1 MDKIEEELDKLLD
14 KEILKGKTFNLH
26 DYSIEQRIYFGNFS
40 EISIVTNK
48 KTKEKY
54 ALKSFQKEKIHQ
66 LNKEMEIL
74 NEKNNVEKIQNHS
87 NIVKYYGT
95 TKDDFKIYILYEYI
109 NGENLQKI
117 ISNYGLKSEQE
128 VKFYFIQIL
137 NSIKYLHSLNISH
150 RDIKPDNIIITKDK
164 KKIKL
169 IDFGS
174 SCELKELNYEKEYEE
189 IKKKEKNAKKT
200 FKYFIGTPGFISP
213 ECIHNKFSDKRSDY
227 YSLGC
232 LLYNLLIGFTPF
244 LGENTFDIL
253 EKGSEGKFIY
263 PNNILSKDAI
273 DLINKLI
280 VVDADLR
287 LNINQ
292 MLSHPF
298 LKKEF
303 EDKNFLNDLPKLN
316 NDDEEFFNFRI
327 GLVKKYEKVKK
338 ISSDLNL
345 IKENEDL
352 DDEFKRN
359 DNEMLE
365 LIKNKDKLQKEYDD
379 CLKNCIDD
387 INKFKREDNEKN
399 KLFNS
404 KLSFLEIQIKNDL
417 FDIKYY
423 GYVDEKNESE
433 ESSSSSS
440 EEEDEKNN

>member
-1 MDKIEEELDKLLD
+1 METIEEELNELLD
-14 KEILKGKTFNLH
+14 KEISKGKTFNLH
-26 DYSIEQRIYFGNFS
+26 DYLIEERIYFGNFS
-40 EISIVTNK
+40 EISIVENK

-54 ALKSFQKEKIHQ
+54 ALKSFLKEKIHE

-74 NEKNNVEKIQNHS
+74 NEKNTIEKIKNHS
-87 NIVKYYGT
+87 NIISYYGT
-95 TKDDFKIYILYEYI
+95 TKDNFKIYILYEYI
-109 NGENLQKI
+109 DGENLQKK

-137 NSIKYLHSLNISH
+137 NSIKYLHSLNIPH
-150 RDIKPDNIIITKDK
+150 RDIKPDNIIITKDNK
-164 KKIKL
+164 KTKL

-189 IKKKEKNAKKT
+189 IKKKEKNPKKT
-200 FKYFIGTPGFISP
+200 FKYFIGTPGFIAP

-232 LLYNLLIGFTPF
+232 LLYNLLTGFTPF

-253 EKGSEGKFIY
+253 EKGSDGKFIY
-263 PNNILSKDAI
+263 PDNILSNDAI

-280 VVDADLR
+280 LVDADLR

-345 IKENEDL
+345 IKENENL

-359 DNEMLE
+359 DDEMLK
-365 LIKNKDKLQKEYDD
+365 LIKNKDNLQKEYDD

-404 KLSFLEIQIKNDL
+404 KLNFLETQIKNDL

-423 GYVDEKNESE
+423 GYVEPNNESE

-440 EEEDEKNN
+440 EEKEDKN

>member
-40 EISIVTNK
+40 EISIVKNK
-48 KTKEKY
+48 KTNEKY

-109 NGENLQKI
+109 NGENLQNI

-137 NSIKYLHSLNISH
+137 NSIKYLHSLNIAH

-164 KKIKL
+164 KKVKL

-440 EEEDEKNN
+440 EEEDEKK

>member
-40 EISIVTNK
+40 EISIVKNK
-48 KTKEKY
+48 KTNEKY

-109 NGENLQKI
+109 NGENLQNI

-137 NSIKYLHSLNISH
+137 NSIKYLHSLNIAH

-164 KKIKL
+164 KKVKL

-440 EEEDEKNN
+440 EEEDEKN

>member
-40 EISIVTNK
+40 EISIVKNK
-48 KTKEKY
+48 KTNEKY

-109 NGENLQKI
+109 NGENLQNI

-137 NSIKYLHSLNISH
+137 NSIKYLHSLNIAH

-164 KKIKL
+164 KKVKL

-440 EEEDEKNN
+440 EEKEDKN

>member
-1 MDKIEEELDKLLD
+1 
-14 KEILKGKTFNLH
+14 
-26 DYSIEQRIYFGNFS
+26 
-40 EISIVTNK
+40 
-48 KTKEKY
+48 
-54 ALKSFQKEKIHQ
+54 
-66 LNKEMEIL
+66 
-74 NEKNNVEKIQNHS
+74 
-87 NIVKYYGT
+87 
-95 TKDDFKIYILYEYI
+95 
-109 NGENLQKI
+109 
-117 ISNYGLKSEQE
+117 
-128 VKFYFIQIL
+128 
-137 NSIKYLHSLNISH
+137 
-150 RDIKPDNIIITKDK
+150 
-164 KKIKL
+164 
-169 IDFGS
+169 
-174 SCELKELNYEKEYEE
+174 
-189 IKKKEKNAKKT
+189 
-200 FKYFIGTPGFISP
+200 
-213 ECIHNKFSDKRSDY
+213 
-227 YSLGC
+227 
-232 LLYNLLIGFTPF
+232 
-244 LGENTFDIL
+244 
-253 EKGSEGKFIY
+253 
-263 PNNILSKDAI
+263 
-273 DLINKLI
+273 
-280 VVDADLR
+280 
-287 LNINQ
+287 

-440 EEEDEKNN
+440 EEEDEKK

>member
-40 EISIVTNK
+40 EISIVKNK
-48 KTKEKY
+48 KTNEKY

-74 NEKNNVEKIQNHS
+74 NEKNNIEKIQNHS

-109 NGENLQKI
+109 NGENLQNI

-137 NSIKYLHSLNISH
+137 NSIKYLHSLNIAH

-164 KKIKL
+164 KKVKL

-200 FKYFIGTPGFISP
+200 FKFFIGTPGFISP

-440 EEEDEKNN
+440 EEEDEKK

>member
-40 EISIVTNK
+40 EISIVKNK
-48 KTKEKY
+48 KTNEKY

-109 NGENLQKI
+109 NGENFQNI

-137 NSIKYLHSLNISH
+137 NSIKYLHSLNIAH

-164 KKIKL
+164 KKVKL

-200 FKYFIGTPGFISP
+200 FKFFIGTPGFISP

-440 EEEDEKNN
+440 EEEDEKK

>member
-1 MDKIEEELDKLLD
+1 METIEEELNELLD
-14 KEILKGKTFNLH
+14 KEISKGKTFNLH
-26 DYSIEQRIYFGNFS
+26 DYLIEERIYFGNFS
-40 EISIVTNK
+40 EISIVENK

-54 ALKSFQKEKIHQ
+54 ALKSFLKEKIHE

-74 NEKNNVEKIQNHS
+74 NEKNTIEKIKNHS
-87 NIVKYYGT
+87 NIISYYGT
-95 TKDDFKIYILYEYI
+95 TKDNFKIYILYEYI
-109 NGENLQKI
+109 DGENLQKK

-137 NSIKYLHSLNISH
+137 NSIKYLHSLNIPH
-150 RDIKPDNIIITKDK
+150 RDIKPDNIIITKDNK
-164 KKIKL
+164 KTKL

-200 FKYFIGTPGFISP
+200 FKYFIGTPGFIAP

-263 PNNILSKDAI
+263 PNNFLSNDAI

-287 LNINQ
+287 LNIDQ

-303 EDKNFLNDLPKLN
+303 EDNNFLNDLPKLN
-316 NDDEEFFNFRI
+316 YDDEEFFNFRI

-345 IKENEDL
+345 IKENENL

-365 LIKNKDKLQKEYDD
+365 LIKNKDNLQKEYDD
-379 CLKNCIDD
+379 CLRNCIDD

-399 KLFNS
+399 KVFNS
-404 KLSFLEIQIKNDL
+404 KLSFLETQIKNDL

-423 GYVDEKNESE
+423 GYVDEKNESD

-440 EEEDEKNN
+440 EEEEDEKN

>member
-1 MDKIEEELDKLLD
+1 METIEEELNELLD
-14 KEILKGKTFNLH
+14 KEISKGKTFNLH
-26 DYSIEQRIYFGNFS
+26 DYLIEERIYFGNFS
-40 EISIVTNK
+40 EISIVENK

-54 ALKSFQKEKIHQ
+54 ALKSFLKEKIHE

-74 NEKNNVEKIQNHS
+74 NEKNTIEKIKNHS
-87 NIVKYYGT
+87 NIISYYGT
-95 TKDDFKIYILYEYI
+95 TKDNFKIYILYEYI
-109 NGENLQKI
+109 DGENLQKK

-137 NSIKYLHSLNISH
+137 NSIKYLHSLNIPH
-150 RDIKPDNIIITKDK
+150 RDIKPDNIIITKDNK
-164 KKIKL
+164 KTKL

-189 IKKKEKNAKKT
+189 IKKKEKNPKKT
-200 FKYFIGTPGFISP
+200 FKYFIGTPGFIAP

-440 EEEDEKNN
+440 EEEDEKN